1 MPDTPTP
8 FYSADAYRPEES
20 VGFLLR
26 QVISQLSSEIER
38 QFAPSDLTNAQW
50 IPLFKLHN
58 KRASTVAELARECGL
73 DGGAMT
79 RTLDRLVAK
88 GLCERV
94 RSEDDRR
101 VVHIHLTETG
111 RQAAA
116 SIPTVLCHVQNNCLN
131 GFNPE
136 EFENLK
142 SLLQRILVN
151 ATALSQQPLP
161 TIPPLSQ
168 ATGGPDA
175 A

>member
-1 MPDTPTP
+1 MADTPTP

-20 VGFLLR
+20 VGFLMR
-26 QVISQLSSEIER
+26 QVLAQLSHEIER

-58 KRASTVAELARECGL
+58 KRASTVAELARQCSL

-79 RTLDRLVAK
+79 RTLDRLEAK

-94 RSEDDRR
+94 RSEEDRR
-101 VVHIHLTETG
+101 VVNIHLTEAG

-116 SIPTVLCHVQNNCLN
+116 GIPTVLCHVQNTCLE
-131 GFNPE
+131 GFSVE
-136 EFENLK
+136 EFETLK
-142 SLLQRILVN
+142 SLMQRILVN